1 MQPAPITNPKL
12 IRRLQLS
19 EPEFERFACDLAGR
33 IGRREFSAP
42 QFERA
47 LAYPWDRPRE
57 SYLLSGG
64 DVSVIVDT
72 DRDDLLARALTGMA
86 TDGSPVYPLLTFGSN
101 GAPAILARKL
111 ESLPEHE
118 REVLVLAG
126 RLNGYDVGFSAHFAI
141 YGSLPATI
149 IPSPGTGVRA
159 ALLLVTA
166 AQFEA
171 LTWTEFSYTVVS
183 LPGESFAA
191 DLQIAGTDELFAF
204 VSRNGNLRVDG
215 QDVAMAA
222 IPATERFSPAIEQS
236 EALSVAADAVLD
248 GAGSE
253 GLVRRVIE
261 DYAWAVGDARPR
273 LCDLRNPYRPDDW
286 DLAGLGD

>member
-1 MQPAPITNPKL
+1 MQTAPITNPKL

-33 IGRREFSAP
+33 IGSREFSEP

-72 DRDDLLARALTGMA
+72 DRDDLLARALTGMSTGGA
-86 TDGSPVYPLLTFGSN
+86 PVHPLLTFGSN
-101 GAPAILARKL
+101 GAPAVLARKL
-111 ESLPEHE
+111 ESLPEAE

-126 RLNGYDVGFSAHFAI
+126 RLNGYDIGFSAHFAI

-171 LTWTEFSYTVVS
+171 LTWTEFSYAVAS
-183 LPGESFAA
+183 LPGEAFAA
-191 DLQIAGTDELFAF
+191 DLQIAGPDELFSF
-204 VSRNGNLRVDG
+204 VSRNGNLRIDG
-215 QDVAMAA
+215 EDVAMAA
-222 IPATERFSPAIEQS
+222 IPATERFAPAIEQA
-236 EALSVAADAVLD
+236 EALAIAAGAVLGDADAED
-248 GAGSE
+248 
-253 GLVRRVIE
+253 LVRRVIE
-261 DYAWAVGDARPR
+261 DYAWAVDDARPR
-273 LCDLRNPYRPDDW
+273 LGELRNPFRPDEWPLVSFD
-286 DLAGLGD
+286 A